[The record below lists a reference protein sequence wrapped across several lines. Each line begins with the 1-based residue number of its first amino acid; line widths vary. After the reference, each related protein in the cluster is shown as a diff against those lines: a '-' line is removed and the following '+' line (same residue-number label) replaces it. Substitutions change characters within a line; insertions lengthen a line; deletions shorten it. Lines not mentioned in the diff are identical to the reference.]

1 MLYHYPSTA
10 KVDKIIPKNKF
21 YQQGNANHRIERLFV
36 EQVDSIRWAYK
47 LSPQTINLTES
58 DTVKEIQIFS
68 IVSRVE
74 RLDTEVLQFIDKL
87 IPSPIIFEI
96 VFEDKIKVIAN
107 YKRQSQAD
115 SQKFVLGKYYA
126 TDWQDPAQRADLP
139 IVLGM
144 AGLYEYFIEQ
154 LLLSTNKASPD
165 VVLIPNIKA
174 NLSTTHQKIASI
186 EEKIA
191 HTEKMALLTK
201 QIYEL
206 QKRMYKEK
214 QFNRQV
220 EMNLQLQ
227 TLQKQLKDLTR

>member
-87 IPSPIIFEI
+87 IPSP
-96 VFEDKIKVIAN
+96 
-107 YKRQSQAD
+107 
-115 SQKFVLGKYYA
+115 
-126 TDWQDPAQRADLP
+126 
-139 IVLGM
+139 
-144 AGLYEYFIEQ
+144 
-154 LLLSTNKASPD
+154 KASQTIN
-165 VVLIPNIKA
+165 VKA
-174 NLSTTHQKIASI
+174 
-186 EEKIA
+186 
-191 HTEKMALLTK
+191 K
-201 QIYEL
+201 QTA
-206 QKRMYKEK
+206 K
-214 QFNRQV
+214 NSS
-220 EMNLQLQ
+220 
-227 TLQKQLKDLTR
+227 

>member
-1 MLYHYPSTA
+1 M
-10 KVDKIIPKNKF
+10 DKTIPKNKF
-21 YQQGNANHRIERLFV
+21 YQRGSANHRIERLFV
-36 EQVDSIRWAYK
+36 EQVESIRWAYK

-68 IVSRVE
+68 IASRVE
-74 RLDTEVLQFIDKL
+74 RLDTEVLQFIDKV

-126 TDWQDPAQRADLP
+126 TDWQDPAQREDLP

-144 AGLYEYFIEQ
+144 ADLYESFIEQ
-154 LLLSTNKASPD
+154 LLIHTNKTTNKTSSNVFLSPN
-165 VVLIPNIKA
+165 VGA

-186 EEKIA
+186 EDKIA
-191 HTEKMALLTK
+191 HAEKVALLTK

-227 TLQKQLKDLTR
+227 RLQKQLNEFLTH